1 MGLLALVVLLQ
12 LAVQTMGISMVCSW
26 DLYGRPSVSDSAAIA
41 KALPFAKDDPDRQIN
56 VRRVFAEPAFLKP
69 KFSALKN
76 RWPYNKMVQLPLIW
90 RYSESKQSFEAVVY
104 MNFDGNNIH
113 NVLTGYG
120 E

>member
-41 KALPFAKDDPDRQIN
+41 KALPFTKDDPDRQIN

-90 RYSESKQSFEAVVY
+90 RYSESK
-104 MNFDGNNIH
+104 
-113 NVLTGYG
+113 
-120 E
+120 